1 VSRCGGRR
9 SVVAEERAV
18 RFDFLAGRNT
28 AGREMRSLRRDT
40 TSLSSTLGAVGGAA
54 TKGLGLVAAAM
65 GAAATAGG
73 ILGVKTA
80 ASMEQATIGFTTML
94 GSAKKADVFV
104 RRLGRFAAST
114 PFELPGLIESSRLL
128 IGVGLN
134 TKQTMATLQAFG
146 DTAGAVGIGQDNFQ
160 RVMLA
165 TAQSISAGKI
175 KLGDM
180 NQLMNNGIPIWKL
193 LSRALGLP
201 VPKIQALISHGE
213 LLTDDVLPK
222 LQAQMEKDYGG
233 AMADQSK
240 TLTGLWSTFQDTLS
254 IGLANII
261 TPYMG
266 ALKGGLSAAIT
277 GLGGALDLVST
288 GIGRIQSAWDGL
300 DLTLPW
306 EKSGKE
312 YRGSMLMDKVM
323 PGPGEWAA
331 KLGGALTDAVGKIDW
346 AKIGSAFTAGGTGLA
361 GLIGP
366 MFTQIGEFAGSVDWF
381 NIGKSVGLHAVGFA
395 FGFVGALGDGLW
407 KSLKEHPWA
416 TVFGILSII
425 PIGRVAGLVGEKLGK
440 GVIGGLLRLLAKT
453 GKAIE
458 KPILGVG
465 RGIVH
470 GLWRGFSSVFPKLGG
485 RFRGAMDTVILR
497 IWAARDKVTSAG
509 FRVANGLIEGIGRA
523 AGKLA
528 KKVGG
533 LVKRIT
539 GPFRGAGKWLY
550 DAGVQVVSGL
560 WDGISA
566 RWGSMVEG
574 LKGKVAALPGAVK
587 KVLHIESPSKVFR
600 HIGLMITAGLTK
612 GLDSMKSVERVLE
625 KALERITARVDKA
638 KEKLSDLRSAR
649 RDLAGATRS
658 AVRGSEI
665 TERGGSAQAI
675 NSSLQFDARRGKDF
689 LHGLKQLERMGLSKS
704 LLSQIAQK
712 GPESM
717 GTVNALLGSGK
728 GGIAETNRLQ
738 KQLNKISDRAGGFA
752 GNAVYGKRIRAQEA
766 VVDRLRVQRAD
777 IAVGQAAAHAVLELK
792 SSGSRVDDMLLE
804 VLRRAVRKR
813 GGNVQLVLGKR

>member
-1 VSRCGGRR
+1 VSRSAERR

-28 AGREMRSLRRDT
+28 AGKEMRSLRRDT

-80 ASMEQATIGFTTML
+80 ASLEQAEIAFTTL
-94 GSAKKADVFV
+94 IGSAKDAKRFV
-104 RRLGRFAAST
+104 KDLTDFATDT
-114 PFELPGLIESSRLL
+114 PFELSGLIDSSRILL
-128 IGVGLN
+128 GVGVSSGKALEMLRN
-134 TKQTMATLQAFG
+134 FG
-146 DTAGAVGIGQDNFQ
+146 DAASAMTLSQDQFQ
-160 RVMLA
+160 RVMIA
-165 TAQSISAGKI
+165 TSQVISAGTVRT
-175 KLGDM
+175 GDL
-180 NQLMNNGIPIWKL
+180 NQIMNNGLPVWQM
-193 LSRALGLP
+193 LSRAMGKT
-201 VPKIQALISHGE
+201 VPQLRAMASGGD
-213 LLTDDVLPK
+213 LLASDVLPA
-222 LQAQMEKDYGG
+222 LQGQMQKDYGG
-233 AMADQSK
+233 AMAAQSR
-240 TLTGLWSTFQDTLS
+240 TLTGLWATFQDTLS
-254 IGLANII
+254 TGLAEVIQ
-261 TPYMG
+261 PYMG
-266 ALKGGLSAAIT
+266 TLKGGLSAAIT
-277 GLGGALDLVST
+277 GIGTGLDVISTAIGAV
-288 GIGRIQSAWDGL
+288 QSAWDGL

-312 YRGSMLMDKVM
+312 YRGSMLVDKVM
-323 PGPGEWAA
+323 PGPGEWAS

-395 FGFVGALGDGLW
+395 FGFVGAVGDGLW

-416 TVFGILSII
+416 TVFGILSIV

-550 DAGVQVVSGL
+550 DAGVQIVAGL
-560 WDGISA
+560 WEGISA

-574 LKGKVAALPGAVK
+574 LKGKVAALPDGVK
-587 KVLHIESPSKVFR
+587 KILRVNSPSLVFR
-600 HIGLMITAGLTK
+600 DIGLTITEGLTK
-612 GLDSMKSVERVLE
+612 GLDSMKGVERVLE

-649 RDLAGATRS
+649 RDLVGATRS

-689 LHGLKQLERMGLSKS
+689 LGGLKQLERMGLSKS

-752 GNAVYGKRIRAQEA
+752 GDAVYGKRIRAQEA